1 MTARIPTWRPRAFY
15 GWYVVYAVGIVLMT
29 TSGLAFY
36 NLSVLLDAFIAE
48 RGFPVALTSGA
59 TASFFIASGAGGV
72 IAGRLMD
79 RVDARLIMIAGAC
92 VSSLALGSIGW
103 LQRPWQLYAFHLLFG
118 FCYGFC
124 GLVPSTTIVAR
135 WFEARRA
142 LALSIASTGLSLGGV
157 LITPLAAFLI
167 DRHGIAGAAPWLG
180 ALFFLGVVPV
190 TAWIVRSSPQE
201 MGLVP
206 DGSER
211 AARGAQA
218 FPLRNVSYAQA
229 RRSRFFIG
237 LTATYL
243 FGLGAQVGAI
253 THLFRLASTRDGPA
267 LAALALA
274 LLASASVVGRLSGG
288 WLLLK
293 LPTRGFAFGM
303 LLGQAAAL
311 ALLAVASDGLLIAG
325 AVLFGITIGNVLML
339 QPLLLADAF
348 GTRHY
353 GRIYSVSSL
362 VTAAGVAGGPALV
375 GVIYEASGGYTVPY
389 FVLAAASLLSCCIL
403 MFAGATQAEQQRQ
416 M

>member
-1 MTARIPTWRPRAFY
+1 M
-15 GWYVVYAVGIVLMT
+15 
-29 TSGLAFY
+29 
-36 NLSVLLDAFIAE
+36 
-48 RGFPVALTSGA
+48 
-59 TASFFIASGAGGV
+59 
-72 IAGRLMD
+72 
-79 RVDARLIMIAGAC
+79 
-92 VSSLALGSIGW
+92 
-103 LQRPWQLYAFHLLFG
+103 
-118 FCYGFC
+118 
-124 GLVPSTTIVAR
+124 PSTTIVAR

>member
-1 MTARIPTWRPRAFY
+1 MPARIPTWRPRAFY

-79 RVDARLIMIAGAC
+79 RVDARLIMIAGA
-92 VSSLALGSIGW
+92 
-103 LQRPWQLYAFHLLFG
+103 
-118 FCYGFC
+118 
-124 GLVPSTTIVAR
+124 
-135 WFEARRA
+135 
-142 LALSIASTGLSLGGV
+142 
-157 LITPLAAFLI
+157 
-167 DRHGIAGAAPWLG
+167 APWLG

-253 THLFRLASTRDGPA
+253 TH
-267 LAALALA
+267 
-274 LLASASVVGRLSGG
+274 
-288 WLLLK
+288 
-293 LPTRGFAFGM
+293 
-303 LLGQAAAL
+303 
-311 ALLAVASDGLLIAG
+311 
-325 AVLFGITIGNVLML
+325 
-339 QPLLLADAF
+339 
-348 GTRHY
+348 
-353 GRIYSVSSL
+353 
-362 VTAAGVAGGPALV
+362 
-375 GVIYEASGGYTVPY
+375 
-389 FVLAAASLLSCCIL
+389 
-403 MFAGATQAEQQRQ
+403 
-416 M
+416 